1 MRIFGRFLYAML
13 AVGIFLA
20 SLTYSISLMRQA
32 YIDDVFGGS
41 LVDESSELPEFYY
54 FYSSLPDY
62 HKKEPIVSIDQ
73 SDYKIRFYEIAR
85 TQVEDEELVVN
96 EYFFV
101 LVYHEN
107 IDDLF
112 NVEYLRVSN
121 GTVADQVDISF
132 IQYQE
137 LDILVSVDQATTMY
151 LIEKD
156 ALDLTKDYDEVFLM
170 DANNDILIES
180 AFTIDESD
188 FTVKTSLE
196 SFYNEN
202 NRLPETDD
210 FPLNDSDIA
219 IQDQDIVNNF
229 KVVDDYLYILGIVM
243 GIYFVLLIFSTYFI
257 FFRKKKKQP
266 IV

>member
-13 AVGIFLA
+13 AVGVFLA
-20 SLTYSISLMRQA
+20 ALTYSISLMRQA

-62 HKKEPIVSIDQ
+62 HKKEPIVSVDE
-73 SDYKIRFYEIAR
+73 SGYKVRIYEIAR
-85 TQVEDEELVVN
+85 TEVEDEALLVD
-96 EYFFV
+96 EYFFA
-101 LVYHEN
+101 LVYNED
-107 IDDLF
+107 IDELYD
-112 NVEYLRVSN
+112 VEYLRISN

-156 ALDLTKDYDEVFLM
+156 QLDLSKGYDELFLM
-170 DANNDILIES
+170 NANNDVLIES

-188 FTVKTSLE
+188 FTIKENLE
-196 SFYNEN
+196 SFYDESE
-202 NRLPETDD
+202 RLPETDD

-229 KVVDDYLYILGIVM
+229 KVVDDYLHILGIVM

-266 IV
+266 II

>member
-13 AVGIFLA
+13 AVGVFLA
-20 SLTYSISLMRQA
+20 ALTYSISLMRQA

-62 HKKEPIVSIDQ
+62 HKTEPIVSINQ
-73 SDYKIRFYEIAR
+73 SGFKLRVYEIAR
-85 TQVEDEELVVN
+85 TEFEDEELVVN
-96 EYFFV
+96 EYFFA
-101 LVYHEN
+101 LVYNEN
-107 IDDLF
+107 IDELF
-112 NVEYLRVSN
+112 DVEYLRISN
-121 GTVADQVDISF
+121 GTVADQIDISL

-137 LDILVSVDQATTMY
+137 LDVLVSVDQATTMY

-156 ALDLTKDYDEVFLM
+156 TLDLSKQYDEVFLM
-170 DANNDILIES
+170 SANNDVLIES
-180 AFTIDESD
+180 AFTINDSD
-188 FTVKTSLE
+188 FIIKENLE
-196 SFYNEN
+196 SFYDEFD
-202 NRLPETDD
+202 RLPEADD
-210 FPLNDSDIA
+210 FPINDSDVS
-219 IQDQDIVNNF
+219 IQDQDVVNNF
-229 KVVDDYLYILGIVM
+229 KVVDDYLHILGIVM